1 MRFRSDSVDS
11 VRARSHPV
19 YGTTKGNIMPLP
31 PKRETQVATTAITTT
46 NEREL
51 SEVER
56 DIYIQ
61 RADFSGLTEQ
71 VRAYLCSY
79 ISTLAGLDPRMGYV
93 ICINVQGRMVPIIR
107 AAGIAEIAR
116 SKVKSLRVTEPKFI
130 FRNSTGGSAP
140 LAVSVVCTVETID
153 GKVFEDIGC
162 VDCGSS
168 TAIDAMKASTRARS
182 RTLKLAVGVH
192 LMSEE
197 ELNESRN
204 IEVKK
209 EKTHD

>member
-1 MRFRSDSVDS
+1 
-11 VRARSHPV
+11 
-19 YGTTKGNIMPLP
+19 MPLP
-31 PKRETQVATTAITTT
+31 PKREQAIQVSSTAITTT
-46 NEREL
+46 NEVNL

-71 VRAYLCSY
+71 ARAYLCSY

-93 ICINVQGRMVPIIR
+93 VCINVQGRMVPIIR

-182 RTLKLAVGVH
+182 RALKLAVGVH

-197 ELNESRN
+197 ELNEQRN
-204 IEVKK
+204 EVKK
-209 EKTHD
+209 EKTIND